1 MGMEVRQPEIS
12 YIVPG
17 SESRYNHFG
26 KVFGII
32 YKS

>member
-1 MGMEVRQPEIS
+1 MDVKQPEIS
-12 YIVPG
+12 YTAPG
-17 SESRYNHFG
+17 WENRYTHFG